1 MRTLLV
7 LIGFVLIFVLGIAM
21 LSYKEDSYRE
31 KEVKLL
37 KTKFISERVEKCMRA
52 KDFQEDNATTDQQLK
67 CEDEAAS
74 WWEEIAV
81 MNSNP

>member
-1 MRTLLV
+1 M
-7 LIGFVLIFVLGIAM
+7 LIGFVLIFLLGIAI
-21 LSYKEDSYRE
+21 LSYKEDTYRE

-52 KDFQEDNATTDQQLK
+52 KGFQEKNATKEQQLK

-74 WWEEIAV
+74 WWEEVAV
-81 MNSNP
+81 MNSNL